1 MLSLINDILDFSK
14 IEAGKLNNENISFSL
29 RGSLMQTLKT
39 LAVRAQQ
46 KGLALNVHV
55 DPEVVDVVA
64 GDPARLR
71 QIIVNLV
78 GNAIKF
84 TSSGEVAVSVH
95 VESQQDQSVMLR
107 FTVKDTGIGIPR
119 ERQNE
124 IFSAFTQADA
134 STTRQYGGTGLGL
147 TICSRLTKL
156 LGGEIWVE
164 SEPGKGSSFHFTA
177 RFGVPSTVRNQDV
190 TESELSPAS

>member
-1 MLSLINDILDFSK
+1 
-14 IEAGKLNNENISFSL
+14 
-29 RGSLMQTLKT
+29 MQTLKT

-46 KGLALNVHV
+46 KGLALNLHV
-55 DPEVVDVVA
+55 DPEVSDVIA
-64 GDPARLR
+64 GDPVRLR

-84 TSSGEVAVSVH
+84 TSSGEVEVSVH
-95 VESQQDQSVMLR
+95 TESQQDQSVMLR

-177 RFGVPSTVRNQDV
+177 RFGVPQARRQDV